1 MNVVWNQTETSMFL
15 NNTVAIKL
23 MHGHM
28 IQTII
33 HEIARVITI
42 GRSVGCTKRKASLC
56 AKESTTSS
64 SKKKATGH
72 MIIISWKASKKTWF
86 VIPPI
91 FNEML
96 KRIMTYTIK
105 NDIIAVN
112 NRFCLNV
119 LGIGKNAP
127 FLKLHKKTTLNI
139 SVVRYQAMLVR
150 FQ

>member
-72 MIIISWKASKKTWF
+72 MIIISWKASKR
-86 VIPPI
+86 PG
-91 FNEML
+91 L
-96 KRIMTYTIK
+96 S
-105 NDIIAVN
+105 
-112 NRFCLNV
+112 
-119 LGIGKNAP
+119 
-127 FLKLHKKTTLNI
+127 FL
-139 SVVRYQAMLVR
+139 RYLMR
-150 FQ
+150 C

>member
-33 HEIARVITI
+33 HEMARVITI
-42 GRSVGCTKRKASLC
+42 GRSVGCTKRKTSLC

-127 FLKLHKKTTLNI
+127 FLKLHKKNNT
-139 SVVRYQAMLVR
+139 
-150 FQ
+150 